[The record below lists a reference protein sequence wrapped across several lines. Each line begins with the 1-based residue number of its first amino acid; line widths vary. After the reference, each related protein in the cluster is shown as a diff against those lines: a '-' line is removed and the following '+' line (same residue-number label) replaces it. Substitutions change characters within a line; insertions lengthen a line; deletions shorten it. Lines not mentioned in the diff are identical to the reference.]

1 MKNILLSILIFCNVS
16 FIIINYKQKK
26 NCENISTKL
35 IIKYETL
42 FNDYKG
48 FIHKTYKY
56 ENVELNTNDSTSKIL
71 CSYIDKYGTL
81 LIYRIPFPYC
91 ESCIMPTLKQLKE
104 FTHENQI
111 DNILIITS
119 FLDIKAYNKFRQEI
133 DTNKFNYLNISEI
146 DLNINS
152 KESEGSYTFILQQSM
167 KPLSLFFNSKFN
179 NQIFAS
185 YLNSIKNKLQ

>member
-1 MKNILLSILIFCNVS
+1 
-16 FIIINYKQKK
+16 
-26 NCENISTKL
+26 
-35 IIKYETL
+35 
-42 FNDYKG
+42 
-48 FIHKTYKY
+48 
-56 ENVELNTNDSTSKIL
+56 
-71 CSYIDKYGTL
+71 
-81 LIYRIPFPYC
+81 
-91 ESCIMPTLKQLKE
+91 MPTLKQLKE